1 MNSTDCIRITIAN
14 QPNFENRVLAILRNR
29 AEPLSISDFE
39 NEYMNR
45 YDLAFSP
52 LIRCSG
58 TKKAIIL
65 STLRNYKVFSEVDPH
80 PVLGHINVLKIMHN
94 QYKKMNK

>member
-1 MNSTDCIRITIAN
+1 MNTTDCIRINLAN

-29 AEPLSISDFE
+29 AEPLSISGFE
-39 NEYMNR
+39 DEYMNR

-52 LIRCSG
+52 LVHCSG
-58 TKKAIIL
+58 TQKAIVL
-65 STLRNYKVFSEVDPH
+65 STVRNCKVFSEVDIH

-94 QYKKMNK
+94 